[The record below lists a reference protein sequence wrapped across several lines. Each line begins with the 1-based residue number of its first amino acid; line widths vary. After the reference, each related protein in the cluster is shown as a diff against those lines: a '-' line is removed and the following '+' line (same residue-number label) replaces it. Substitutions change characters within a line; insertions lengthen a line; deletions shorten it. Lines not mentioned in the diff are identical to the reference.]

1 MVRAL
6 GDVTLACSPPSLN
19 QFARDGGKIVERK
32 SRGAMEDHQR
42 IHIGQCVHFSRQGAL
57 LPLRRP
63 HPAPVV
69 NGLFEFG
76 ECQVHAAILPA
87 LGSEAEPQLIRDRN
101 HEVWTQV
108 AHKGGRSDGC
118 ENHAEQAKAQP
129 GSHVVC
135 GSRFTAASLIGR
147 LSAQAARP
155 SAIVISQTVS

>member
-42 IHIGQCVHFSRQGAL
+42 IHIGQCVHFCRQGAL
-57 LPLRRP
+57 LPLGGP
-63 HPAPVV
+63 HAPPVV

-87 LGSEAEPQLIRDRN
+87 LGSEAEPQLIGDRN
-101 HEVWTQV
+101 HEVRTQV
-108 AHKGGRSDGC
+108 AHKSGRRDGC
-118 ENHAEQAKAQP
+118 ENQAEQAKAQP
-129 GSHVVC
+129 GSHAVC

-147 LSAQAARP
+147 LSAHAARP